1 MTTTTADDIWAI
13 LRELAESRKETE
25 LMLRETDRILR
36 ESSQETDRRFQE
48 TDRIDRKSVV

>member
-25 LMLRETDRILR
+25 LMLRETDRK
-36 ESSQETDRRFQE
+36 FQE
-48 TDRIDRKSVV
+48 TDRKIKEEL